1 MSQDQIENR
10 ILQAAQAEF
19 ARNGFHKTVVS
30 DIALRAGVG
39 KGTVYRRFGNK
50 EALFNTLTTW
60 AMRLLEEQI
69 VQACS
74 RSQSPSQTLQEIMDI
89 HFSFFQHSRQIV
101 EIVVMEGMQ
110 ISGLF
115 REELAAEVIRVKDRF
130 RELFIQGMQQ
140 GEFKQLDPERLA
152 FLFQSFIWSMLKSAI
167 LYNIENPGQIY
178 GPLMLEIF
186 LQGISSHA
194 PESGL
199 KPGE

>member
-30 DIALRAGVG
+30 DIAHRAGVG